1 MEYSPRAK
9 QILNVL
15 MQNSDGITEQEIGD
29 SLNLSKRTVQ
39 RELKGLEQDLQQ
51 DQIELKRNRGT
62 GLYLDGKEESLT
74 KLKNQISNDKEL
86 DVTDKE
92 ERRKY
97 LLFELL
103 KDRMPH
109 KLYYFA
115 EQMGVSETTIAADM
129 EKLTHGW
136 KRITYRSSGNQDT
149 VLF

>member
-9 QILNVL
+9 QILSVL
-15 MQNSDGITEQEIGD
+15 MQNTDGITEQEIGD

-39 RELKGLEQDLQQ
+39 RELKGLETDLRQ

-62 GLYLDGKEESLT
+62 GLYLDGKEESLK
-74 KLKNQISNDKEL
+74 KLKDQVSNDKEL

-115 EQMGVSETTIAADM
+115 
-129 EKLTHGW
+129 
-136 KRITYRSSGNQDT
+136 KRLNYFPTLKK
-149 VLF
+149 VF